1 MKTMKTIKQLL
12 LGMAVICTTVVTA
25 QDKKVYKKVGC
36 ATVEPIQQVFAFD
49 TTTAGKRGLADNYY
63 LWDNG
68 KTLYVKI
75 MNGSKKYKD
84 MIKKYAKDWEKYAN
98 IKFEFVEVG
107 NTHIRVVLTGN
118 DGGGNYSKLGTMA
131 LMVPQ
136 DEHTM
141 HLDTTSFK
149 TPEYTYTCIVHEFGH
164 AIGLM
169 HEHMNPTS
177 GIKWDKNR
185 IYASYKLNQGW
196 DKAMVDAQLFKKY
209 SINYT
214 NGTKYDPKSIMHYPI
229 SRWETTDGFH
239 VEWNNSISEGDK
251 QLISALYPKK
261 GARVNEVPRF
271 TVSDFTQMQVERSD
285 SKEGVSFFPSFTI
298 NTAGKSG
305 RVYYLAVFTDD
316 QGNMFETS
324 SNEYKVFGV
333 SGTSKTSVLSPGQ
346 KIVVNK
352 GKKDLEL
359 FIPYSEIPEKIRNKN
374 IRASFYV
381 FLYDNDEMKLLYAS
395 KSVPCN
401 MAR

>member
-1 MKTMKTIKQLL
+1 MKTIKQLFLFGIAL
-12 LGMAVICTTVVTA
+12 LSTTIVTA
-25 QDKKVYKKVGC
+25 QDKKTYKKVGC

-49 TTTAGKRGLADNYY
+49 TTSAGKRGMADNYY

-75 MNGSKKYKD
+75 MSGSKKYKD
-84 MIKKYAKDWEKYAN
+84 LIKKYAKEWEKYAN

-107 NTHIRVVLTGN
+107 NTHIRVILTGN

-136 DEHTM
+136 EEHTM
-141 HLDTTSFK
+141 HLDTTSFT
-149 TPEYTYTCIVHEFGH
+149 TPQYTYTAIVHEFGH

-169 HEHMNPTS
+169 HEHMSPTS

-185 IYASYKLNQGW
+185 VYAAYKMNQGW

-209 SINYT
+209 NINYT
-214 NGTKYDPKSIMHYPI
+214 NGTKYDSKSIMHYPI
-229 SRWETTDGFH
+229 SRWETLDGFH
-239 VEWNNSISEGDK
+239 VDWNYSISDGDK
-251 QLISALYPKK
+251 SLISALYPKK
-261 GARVNEVPRF
+261 GSRTNEVPRF
-271 TVSDFTQMQVERSD
+271 TVSGFSSMAIEKNDN
-285 SKEGVSFFPSFTI
+285 KAGVSFYPSFTI

-305 RVYYLAVFTDD
+305 RVYYLAVFTDE

-333 SGTSKTSVLSPGQ
+333 SGTSKTTVLNPGQ
-346 KIVVNK
+346 KIEVNR
-352 GKKDLEL
+352 GKKDFEL

-401 MAR
+401 MAK

>member
-1 MKTMKTIKQLL
+1 MKTIKQLFLFGIAL
-12 LGMAVICTTVVTA
+12 LSTTIVTA
-25 QDKKVYKKVGC
+25 QDKKTYKKVGC

-49 TTTAGKRGLADNYY
+49 TTSAGKRGMADNYY

-75 MNGSKKYKD
+75 MSGSKKYKD
-84 MIKKYAKDWEKYAN
+84 LIKKYAKEWEKYAN

-107 NTHIRVVLTGN
+107 NAHIRVILTGN

-136 DEHTM
+136 EEHTM
-141 HLDTTSFK
+141 HLDTTSFT
-149 TPEYTYTCIVHEFGH
+149 TPQYTYTAIVHEFGH

-169 HEHMNPTS
+169 HEHMSPTS

-185 IYASYKLNQGW
+185 VYAAYKMNQGW

-209 SINYT
+209 NINYT
-214 NGTKYDPKSIMHYPI
+214 NGTKYDSKSIMHYPI
-229 SRWETTDGFH
+229 SRWETLDGFH
-239 VEWNNSISEGDK
+239 VDWNYSISEGDK
-251 QLISALYPKK
+251 SLISALYPKK
-261 GARVNEVPRF
+261 GNRSNEVPRF
-271 TVSDFTQMQVERSD
+271 TVSGFSSMAIEKNDN
-285 SKEGVSFFPSFTI
+285 KAGVSFYPSFTI

-305 RVYYLAVFTDD
+305 RVYYLAVFTDE

-333 SGTSKTSVLSPGQ
+333 SGTSKTTVLNPGQ
-346 KIVVNK
+346 KIEVNR
-352 GKKDLEL
+352 GKKDFEL

-401 MAR
+401 MAK

>member
-1 MKTMKTIKQLL
+1 MKTIKQLL

>member
-1 MKTMKTIKQLL
+1 
-12 LGMAVICTTVVTA
+12 
-25 QDKKVYKKVGC
+25 
-36 ATVEPIQQVFAFD
+36 
-49 TTTAGKRGLADNYY
+49 
-63 LWDNG
+63 
-68 KTLYVKI
+68 
-75 MNGSKKYKD
+75 KD